1 MKDLNLLIWLTQLG
15 LSTAAPAAGFVL
27 LALWLRNQFG
37 WGTWV
42 VIFGVVLGI
51 VSAVNGLY
59 TSLKTLSRI
68 HRDKSDKESPPVS
81 FNEHD

>member
-1 MKDLNLLIWLTQLG
+1 MKDLHLLVWLTQLG
-15 LSTAAPAAGFVL
+15 LSTAAPAVGFIL

-37 WGTWV
+37 WGDWV
-42 VIFGVVLGI
+42 LVLGIIFGV

-59 TSLKTLSRI
+59 TSLKTLNRI
-68 HRDKSDKESPPVS
+68 NRNKSDKDEPPVS